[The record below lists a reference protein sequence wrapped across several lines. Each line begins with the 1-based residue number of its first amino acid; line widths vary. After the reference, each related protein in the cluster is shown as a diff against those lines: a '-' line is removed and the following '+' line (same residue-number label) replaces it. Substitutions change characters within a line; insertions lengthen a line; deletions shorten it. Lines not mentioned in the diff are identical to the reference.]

1 MAGASSNSE
10 SVGVGAIAWVP
21 LCSYYLLA
29 HLREWVKMGG
39 CERKEEEWRERERE
53 NVVDKISLLLSSV
66 ETDRPTDRRRTKKF
80 SSAFRV
86 AKVGSSV
93 RPSSRCLINFFFKWA
108 PASFLFIFV
117 LFKHNFTDKTVG
129 FSGIRTRIDGVEG
142 EHTDHLTTTTAQFD

>member
-1 MAGASSNSE
+1 MQVPTVSRSAL
-10 SVGVGAIAWVP
+10 VP
-21 LCSYYLLA
+21 LRGCHCAPTTYLPIWEN
-29 HLREWVKMGG
+29 EWKWVDVR
-39 CERKEEEWRERERE
+39 ERKKNEERERE